1 MSKHILAAILHL
13 GRNGQGADECEHSNS
28 MDKSRDALPP
38 DMTVP
43 ETELRGTVQVMF
55 ATLVREGGLSGGVAL
70 SNQECSQGPKISVS
84 IPAGTSLD
92 KALGQVAAS
101 ESASAWQ
108 LRDGVPNLLPA
119 GPIPPLLVVR
129 VPKFTWNRTDSPPE
143 ILSRLRQLSEVS
155 AEIRKLGLKEAPIEG
170 GAAAICVPGACQP
183 KPTSEVPKVIENVT
197 LLTALNRIVH
207 SRDGAVWIYS
217 EYRCGESTQFSSN
230 LLAE

>member
-1 MSKHILAAILHL
+1 
-13 GRNGQGADECEHSNS
+13 
-28 MDKSRDALPP
+28 
-38 DMTVP
+38 MTVP

-129 VPKFTWNRTDSPPE
+129 VPKVYVEQDGLSAGNPQPFASIIRSLGGNPKTWPERGTD
-143 ILSRLRQLSEVS
+143 RGR
-155 AEIRKLGLKEAPIEG
+155 G
-170 GAAAICVPGACQP
+170 G
-183 KPTSEVPKVIENVT
+183 
-197 LLTALNRIVH
+197 
-207 SRDGAVWIYS
+207 
-217 EYRCGESTQFSSN
+217 SN
-230 LLAE
+230 LRTGCLSA